1 MEQVVTYM
9 KDIYKCKRHLKRK
22 SLLEE
27 QGEERNGG
35 KETSMNKKGSVKQHS
50 RLLQE
55 NIKDTSINDEVHVYL
70 QRYKYNRKRVEK
82 MRVFVGNEQKN
93 EWKRGNKNE
102 YKGLYFV
109 SQG

>member
-27 QGEERNGG
+27 QGEERNEG
-35 KETSMNKKGSVKQHS
+35 KETSMNKKESVKQHS

-55 NIKDTSINDEVHVYL
+55 NIKDTSMNDEVYVYL
-70 QRYKYNRKRVEK
+70 QQYKYNRIEK
-82 MRVFVGNEQKN
+82 MRDVSMN
-93 EWKRGNKNE
+93 KRMNGKE
-102 YKGLYFV
+102 ETRMSTKGYI
-109 SQG
+109 S